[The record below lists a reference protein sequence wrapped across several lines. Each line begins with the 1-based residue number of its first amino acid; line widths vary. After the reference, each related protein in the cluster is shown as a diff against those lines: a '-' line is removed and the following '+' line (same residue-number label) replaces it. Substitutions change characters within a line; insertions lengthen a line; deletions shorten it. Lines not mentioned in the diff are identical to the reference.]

1 LKAKRATTRTRPAT
15 GRTRSSS
22 AARRSDERAIDRG
35 RAVLTIFNTVRR
47 KLTALVVFSAVAALA
62 MLPILWW
69 LMQRELLEQVHVRV
83 PSAIRGLDEEID
95 DDITD
100 LDVTT
105 IAIAGEP
112 SAQAA
117 MASTDH
123 SDLDRIV
130 RPFRDAYPD
139 LDLLFFGTDGK
150 LVVQYGCA
158 KPRAEMPKKAAKA
171 THLVLAHG
179 CEVGDDAPVA
189 IAIIKPIAEV
199 GYLMVCLPLDKPY
212 FANAQHKIGG
222 EIALEVTNAKTHDG
236 ARYIEFA
243 TDKFPTAGLAAAT
256 EHPALYD
263 ADATWAMAT
272 FVPSSIE
279 AADKHVQLRFS
290 AALDMSAIKRIVRR
304 HLLIAAMIVLGT
316 ALVALAIGW
325 RLASRMTTALGRI
338 NAAMRRLE
346 QQDYVKVEAV
356 RTGDE
361 LEDLAEGFNA
371 MVDGLRERDKLR
383 VTMGKYMTEEVLEH
397 VLAGEVELG
406 GKTLELTILFCDLR
420 DFTTL
425 SEKRTAQQIVAL
437 LNEYFTHMVD
447 CVLGEGGV
455 VDKYIGD
462 NIMAVFGAPVSR
474 PDDAQRAVRAA
485 VRMRAALIKLNDSFA
500 ERGMEKLR
508 FGIGLHSGE
517 VVAGNIGSAKR
528 MEYTVIGDAVNLASR
543 LESKTKELG
552 TDIIISEATRERL
565 DPTATTEAIGE
576 VHVKG
581 RAQPVQIYK
590 VVSVTGI

>member
-1 LKAKRATTRTRPAT
+1 
-15 GRTRSSS
+15 
-22 AARRSDERAIDRG
+22 
-35 RAVLTIFNTVRR
+35 VFFNTVRR
-47 KLTALVVFSAVAALA
+47 KLTALVVFSALAALA

-69 LMQRELLEQVHVRV
+69 LMQRELLEQVHARV
-83 PSAIRGLDEEID
+83 PAAIRGLEEEID
-95 DDITD
+95 DDMID
-100 LDVTT
+100 LDVTA
-105 IAIAGEP
+105 IAIAGAP
-112 SAQAA
+112 SANVA
-117 MASTDH
+117 MASPDH
-123 SDLDRIV
+123 SDLDRIAK
-130 RPFRDAYPD
+130 PFRDAYPD

-150 LVVQYGCA
+150 LVMQFGCA
-158 KPRAEMPKKAAKA
+158 KPRQEMPKKAAKA

-179 CEVGDDAPVA
+179 CELGDDAPVA
-189 IAIIKPIAEV
+189 IAIIKPIGDV
-199 GYLMVCLPLDKPY
+199 GFLMVCLPLDQPY

-222 EIALEVTNAKTHDG
+222 EIALEVTNPKTHDG
-236 ARYIEFA
+236 QRFVEYTTA
-243 TDKFPTAGLAAAT
+243 KFPIAGLASAT
-256 EHPALYD
+256 DRPAIYD
-263 ADATWAMAT
+263 SDATWAMAT
-272 FVPSSIE
+272 FLPKSIE
-279 AADKHVQLRFS
+279 AADQHVQLRFA

-304 HLLIAAMIVLGT
+304 HLFIAALIVLGT
-316 ALVALAIGW
+316 AIVALAAGW
-325 RLASRMTTALGRI
+325 RLASRMTTALSRI

-485 VRMRAALIKLNDSFA
+485 VRMRAALVKLNDSFA

-565 DPTATTEAIGE
+565 DPTATTELIGE

-590 VVSVTGI
+590 VTSVTGI

>member
-1 LKAKRATTRTRPAT
+1 MF
-15 GRTRSSS
+15 S
-22 AARRSDERAIDRG
+22 
-35 RAVLTIFNTVRR
+35 TVRR

-69 LMQRELLEQVHVRV
+69 LTHRELLEQVHARL
-83 PSAIRGLDEEID
+83 PAAIRGFEEELD

-100 LDVTT
+100 LDVTA
-105 IAIAGEP
+105 IAIAGEHD
-112 SAQAA
+112 AQAA
-117 MASTDH
+117 LGASDKAA
-123 SDLDRIV
+123 LDAIV
-130 RPFRDAYPD
+130 QPFRVAYPD
-139 LDLLFFGTDGK
+139 LDLLFFSPDGK
-150 LVVQYGCA
+150 LLVQFGCA
-158 KPRAEMPKKAAKA
+158 NPRAEMPKKAAKA

-179 CEVGDDAPVA
+179 CELGEAAPVA
-189 IAIIKPIAEV
+189 IAIIRPV
-199 GYLMVCLPLDKPY
+199 GEAGFLMVCLPFDAAY
-212 FANAQHKIGG
+212 FANAQHKING
-222 EIALEVTNAKTHDG
+222 ELALEVTNPKTHGG
-236 ARYIEFA
+236 ARYTEYA
-243 TDKFPTAGLAAAT
+243 TEKFPTGGLAVAT
-256 EHPALYD
+256 PHPAVY
-263 ADATWAMAT
+263 ATDATWALAT
-272 FVPSSIE
+272 FVPEVID
-279 AADKHVQLRFS
+279 AADRHIELRFA
-290 AALDMSAIKRIVRR
+290 AALDVSAIKRIVRR
-304 HLLIAAMIVLGT
+304 HLLLAALIVIGT
-316 ALVALAIGW
+316 AIIALSVGW
-325 RLASRMTTALGRI
+325 RLASRMATALARV

-346 QQDYVKVEAV
+346 QQEYVKVEAV

-425 SEKRTAQQIVAL
+425 SEKKTAQQIVAL

-447 CVLGEGGV
+447 CVMAEGGV

-462 NIMAVFGAPVSR
+462 NIMAVFGAPVTR
-474 PDDAQRAVRAA
+474 PDDAKRAVRAA
-485 VRMRAALIKLNDSFA
+485 IRMRQALAKLNDSFV
-500 ERGMEKLR
+500 ERGMERLR

-517 VVAGNIGSAKR
+517 VVAGNIGSSRR

-552 TDIIISEATRERL
+552 TDILISEATRERL
-565 DPTATTEAIGE
+565 DTSFATELIGE

-590 VVSVTGI
+590 VL

>member
-1 LKAKRATTRTRPAT
+1 MF
-15 GRTRSSS
+15 S
-22 AARRSDERAIDRG
+22 
-35 RAVLTIFNTVRR
+35 TVRR

-69 LMQRELLEQVHVRV
+69 LTHRELLEQVHARV
-83 PSAIRGLDEEID
+83 PAAIRGFEEELD

-100 LDVTT
+100 LDVTA
-105 IAIAGEP
+105 IAIAGEHD
-112 SAQAA
+112 AQAA
-117 MASTDH
+117 LAAGDKSA
-123 SDLDRIV
+123 LDVIV
-130 RPFRDAYPD
+130 RPFRVAYPD
-139 LDLLFFGTDGK
+139 LDLLFFAPDGK
-150 LVVQYGCA
+150 LLVQFGCA
-158 KPRAEMPKKAAKA
+158 NPRPQMPQKLAKA

-179 CEVGDDAPVA
+179 CELGDNAPVA
-189 IAIIKPIAEV
+189 IAIIRPLADA
-199 GYLMVCLPLDKPY
+199 GYLMVCLPLDKSY
-212 FANAQHKIGG
+212 FENAQHKING
-222 EIALEVTNAKTHDG
+222 EIALEVTNAKTHG
-236 ARYIEFA
+236 GQRYTELA
-243 TDKFPTAGLAAAT
+243 TDKFPTDALAAAT
-256 EHPALYD
+256 ARPDLFVNDSTWALAAFVPKAISD
-263 ADATWAMAT
+263 ADQR
-272 FVPSSIE
+272 VE
-279 AADKHVQLRFS
+279 LRFS
-290 AALDMSAIKRIVRR
+290 AALDVSAIKRIVRH
-304 HLLIAAMIVLGT
+304 HLIFAALVVLGT
-316 ALVALAIGW
+316 AIIALSVGW
-325 RLASRMTTALGRI
+325 RLASRMATALARV

-346 QQDYVKVEAV
+346 QQEYVKVEAV

-406 GKTLELTILFCDLR
+406 GKTLELTVLFCDLR

-425 SEKRTAQQIVAL
+425 SEKKTAQQIVAL

-462 NIMAVFGAPVSR
+462 NIMAVFGAPVTR
-474 PDDAQRAVRAA
+474 PDDARRAVRAA
-485 VRMRAALIKLNDSFA
+485 IRMRAALAELNESFA
-500 ERGMEKLR
+500 ARGMERLR

-565 DPTATTEAIGE
+565 DSSIVTELLGE

-581 RAQPVQIYK
+581 RVEPVQIYK
-590 VVSVTGI
+590 VIS

>member
-1 LKAKRATTRTRPAT
+1 ML
-15 GRTRSSS
+15 
-22 AARRSDERAIDRG
+22 
-35 RAVLTIFNTVRR
+35 NTVRR
-47 KLTALVVFSAVAALA
+47 KLTALVVFSAIAALA

-69 LMQRELLEQVHVRV
+69 LTHRQLLEQVHARL
-83 PSAIRGLDEEID
+83 PAAIRGFEEELD

-100 LDVTT
+100 LDVTA
-105 IAIAGEP
+105 IAISDEP
-112 SAQAA
+112 STLAA
-117 MASTDH
+117 MTSPDH
-123 SDLDRIV
+123 KDLDRIV
-130 RPFRDAYPD
+130 APFRAAYPD
-139 LDLLFFGTDGK
+139 LDFLFFGADGK

-158 KPRAEMPKKAAKA
+158 NPRQEAPKKLARA

-179 CEVGDDAPVA
+179 CELGENAPVA
-189 IAIIKPIAEV
+189 IAIIRPIADA
-199 GYLMVCLPLDKPY
+199 GSLMVCLPLDQAY
-212 FANAQHKIGG
+212 FTNAQHKING
-222 EIALEVTNAKTHDG
+222 ELALEVTNQKTHG
-236 ARYIEFA
+236 GQRYTEYATEKFPTTGLAGA
-243 TDKFPTAGLAAAT
+243 TDK
-256 EHPALYD
+256 PAVYETD
-263 ADATWAMAT
+263 STWALAT
-272 FVPSSIE
+272 FTPKAI
-279 AADKHVQLRFS
+279 ADSEQRVELRFS
-290 AALDMSAIKRIVRR
+290 AALDVSAIKRIVRN
-304 HLLIAAMIVLGT
+304 HLIIAAMIVLGT
-316 ALVALAIGW
+316 AIIALSIGW
-325 RLASRMTTALGRI
+325 RLASRMATALARVNG
-338 NAAMRRLE
+338 AMRRLE
-346 QQDYVKVEAV
+346 QQEYVKVEAV

-397 VLAGEVELG
+397 VLNGAVELG
-406 GKTLELTILFCDLR
+406 GKTIDLTILFCDLR

-425 SEKRTAQQIVAL
+425 SEKKTAQQIVAL

-447 CVLGEGGV
+447 CVMAEGGV

-485 VRMRAALIKLNDSFA
+485 VRMRAALAQLNDSFV
-500 ERGMEKLR
+500 ERGLDKLR

-517 VVAGNIGSAKR
+517 VVAGNIGSARR

-565 DPTATTEAIGE
+565 DPTVTTELLGE

-581 RAQPVQIYK
+581 RAEPAQIYK
-590 VVSVTGI
+590 VVSITGI